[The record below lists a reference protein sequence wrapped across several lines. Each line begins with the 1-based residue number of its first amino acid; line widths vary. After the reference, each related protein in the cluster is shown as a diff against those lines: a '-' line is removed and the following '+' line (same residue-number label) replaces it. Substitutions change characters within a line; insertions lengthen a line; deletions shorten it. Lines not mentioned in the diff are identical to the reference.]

1 MLHAQLLRLLPQAA
15 EPAAPMTTTL
25 GKPSAPAIFFFFIIV
40 GITLVITY
48 FAAKRTKTSSEFY
61 AAGRSVSALQNG
73 FALAGDYMS
82 AASFLGISGM
92 VALQGYDGMIYATGW
107 LVGWPALMFLVAE
120 PLRNLGKFTFAD
132 VVAFRLQQ
140 RPVRIAAAIG
150 GILTVLFYTIAQ
162 MVGSGAL
169 IQLMF
174 GLKYEYAEIIVGAV
188 MLAYVLFG
196 GMLATTW
203 VQIIKA
209 VLLLFGVSVMT
220 LIVLG
225 KFGFNPGNLY
235 LAVTQASETA
245 SSGLA
250 TMPPGWRAASPCFAT
265 TCV

>member
-1 MLHAQLLRLLPQAA
+1 MQTA
-15 EPAAPMTTTL
+15 L
-25 GKPSAPAIFFFFIIV
+25 GTPTISAIV
-40 GITLVITY
+40 AFLVIVALTLAVTY
-48 FAAKRTKTSSEFY
+48 WAARRTRSTREFY

-82 AASFLGISGM
+82 AASFLGITGL
-92 VALQGYDGMIYATGW
+92 VALRGYDGMIYATGW

-140 RPVRIAAAIG
+140 KPVRIAAAVG

-174 GLKYEYAEIIVGAV
+174 GLKYEVAEMIVGVV

-209 VLLLFGVSVMT
+209 VLLLIGVT
-220 LIVLG
+220 ILTILVLAQ
-225 KFGFNPGNLY
+225 FGFNPGNLY
-235 LAVTQASETA
+235 AAVVNGAPNGMAYGQTA
-245 SSGLA
+245 LEPGALVSSPVEAVSLGLA
-250 TMPPGWRAASPCFAT
+250 LM
-265 TCV
+265 

>member
-1 MLHAQLLRLLPQAA
+1 
-15 EPAAPMTTTL
+15 
-25 GKPSAPAIFFFFIIV
+25 
-40 GITLVITY
+40 
-48 FAAKRTKTSSEFY
+48 
-61 AAGRSVSALQNG
+61 
-73 FALAGDYMS
+73 MS

-92 VALQGYDGMIYATGW
+92 VALKGYDGMIYATGW

-132 VVAFRLQQ
+132 VVAFRLRQ

-162 MVGSGAL
+162 MVGSGSL

-209 VLLLFGVSVMT
+209 GLLLFGVT
-220 LIVLG
+220 LLTGLVLNR
-225 KFGFNPGNLY
+225 FGWNPVELY
-235 LAVTQASETA
+235 TA
-245 SSGLA
+245 GGGEARRRRRSS
-250 TMPPGWRAASPCFAT
+250 RAASWRARSRRSPSASRSCSASSACRT
-265 TCV
+265 S